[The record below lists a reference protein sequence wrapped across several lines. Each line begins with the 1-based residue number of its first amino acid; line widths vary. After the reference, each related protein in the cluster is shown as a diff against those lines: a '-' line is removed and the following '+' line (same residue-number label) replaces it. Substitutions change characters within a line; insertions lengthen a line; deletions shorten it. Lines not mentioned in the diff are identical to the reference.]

1 MTKAIRHA
9 VYGSP
14 VYRLSLMGPTPK
26 ELTFLPADPW
36 PSQSGRAE
44 AFFHGSYVFMGQEV
58 RSPNRPPWM
67 PVDASES
74 WLAAFHGFEWLR
86 DLRGH
91 GGESAQR
98 LARALTVDWM
108 ENCGQWRPIVW
119 RADVLGQRLAAL
131 LTHAPFLV
139 GDSTD
144 DFAKNFYE
152 SLAKQTRHLARVVDQ
167 DVKGSRQITAVRGL
181 IYATL
186 CLSSASRNLGTALKI
201 LDRELNSQ
209 ILPDGGHIGRSPK
222 HQCRMLG
229 DLGDIREILNGAGEP
244 IPQRLMQG
252 LDQMGPMLRGLRHG
266 DGGLAC
272 FNGSAE
278 GDPSLI
284 DAALKISRSDG
295 QALSNAPHT
304 GFQRVAARK
313 VLAIMDTG
321 PSSNVERPVYA
332 GTLSFEMSVGRE
344 RLVVNCGPYR
354 GGDSDWCEALRRTAA
369 HSTVTID
376 DSNSSEVTFSVS
388 DSGISPTN
396 AVREEQSG
404 AVWVDGFHDGYVNRF
419 GLRHER
425 RIYLDADGQGLRGE
439 DRIVPVKGASLKDW
453 RPRPIM
459 ARFHLHPTVRASL
472 VKSNQAVLLRLPS
485 GLGWQFHA
493 QGGDIGLHDSVYF
506 GVGCMRRRT
515 EQVVLSSTTSGEVR
529 VLKWAFRRIAAPS

>member
-1 MTKAIRHA
+1 MTKTIRHA
-9 VYGSP
+9 VYSSP

-26 ELTFLPADPW
+26 ELNFSPSDPW

-44 AFFHGSYVFMGQEV
+44 AFFHGSYVFAGQAI

-74 WLAAFHGFEWLR
+74 WLATFHSFEWLR
-86 DLRGH
+86 DLRAH

-98 LARALTVDWM
+98 LARALTIDWM
-108 ENCGQWRPIVW
+108 ENCGQWKPVVW
-119 RADVLGQRLAAL
+119 RPDVLGQRLAAL
-131 LTHAPFLV
+131 LTHAPFLAV
-139 GDSTD
+139 DSTNG
-144 DFAKNFYE
+144 FAKTFYE

-167 DVKGSRQITAVRGL
+167 DVKGSRQIVAIRGL
-181 IYATL
+181 IYAAL
-186 CLSSASRNLGTALKI
+186 CLSSASRNLGPALKM

-209 ILPDGGHIGRSPK
+209 ILPDGGHIGRSPR
-222 HQCRMLG
+222 HQCRVLG
-229 DLGDIREILNGAGEP
+229 DLGDIREILSGAGEP
-244 IPQRLMQG
+244 IPQRLMQS
-252 LDQMGPMLRGLRHG
+252 LDQMGPMLRGFRHG

-278 GDPSLI
+278 GDRSLI
-284 DAALKISRSDG
+284 DAALKISRADG

-304 GFQRVAARK
+304 GFQRVAAGK

-321 PSSNVERPVYA
+321 ASSKLDGPVYA

-354 GGDSDWCEALRRTAA
+354 GDDTDWCEALRRTAA

-376 DSNSSEVTFSVS
+376 DSNSSGTTSSAV
-388 DSGISPTN
+388 DSSALPTS
-396 AVREEQSG
+396 AVRKEQSG
-404 AVWVDGFHDGYVNRF
+404 AIWVDGFHDGYVDRF

-439 DRIVPVKGASLKDW
+439 DRIVPINRASPKDW

-493 QGGDIGLHDSVYF
+493 QGGALGLHDSVYF
-506 GVGCMRRRT
+506 GAGGLRRRT
-515 EQVVLSSTTSGEVR
+515 EQVVLSSTMSGDVR